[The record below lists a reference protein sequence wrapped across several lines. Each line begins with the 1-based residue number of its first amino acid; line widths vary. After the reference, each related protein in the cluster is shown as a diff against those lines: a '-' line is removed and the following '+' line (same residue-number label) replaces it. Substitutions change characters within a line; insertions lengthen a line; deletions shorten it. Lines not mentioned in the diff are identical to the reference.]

1 MATPIVDPFSA
12 SSNRSENLAVDRAI
26 ARPGLFARL
35 RMAFSALVSVIAD
48 NDIGYDVIRIN
59 GLEDPQ

>member
-35 RMAFSALVSVIAD
+35 RMEFSTHFFAD

-59 GLEDPQ
+59 GLEGPQ

>member
-1 MATPIVDPFSA
+1 VLRATDRKTSRLIAPSLARDFLLVFA
-12 SSNRSENLAVDRAI
+12 WSS
-26 ARPGLFARL
+26 P
-35 RMAFSALVSVIAD
+35 LVSVIAD